1 MNTPKKKS
9 FHSAQEKKGK
19 TNVKKVSSSAHTG
32 KKKKKKIFIKKQVEQ
47 KKDISD
53 HFKPS
58 PFGKPSASTRNQS
71 SARPAHHHRKKPPRQ
86 GQFQESL
93 PHQPNSS
100 ANLDAAVIMQ
110 AVPPTAAQARGRTV
124 RGSSGR
130 NEFSRHEKDKGQ
142 KTEEEENFETNVS
155 KTRKSTF
162 DSSVP
167 RRINI
172 TENLQVGELAKKM
185 HLRPSEVIGRL
196 MKMGEMVTINKTI
209 NAETVTLL
217 AAEYNCEVNVVSLY
231 DETVIE
237 EELDHKENRNL
248 RPPVVTIMGHVDHG
262 KTLLLDTIRQS
273 NIIDGEA
280 GSITQHIGAY
290 QVKTRN
296 GKITF
301 LDTPGHEAFSAMRA
315 RGASV
320 TDIVV
325 LVIAADDGPKRQTFE
340 AIDHAREAKVPIIVA
355 MNKIDIPG
363 IDIEKVKKELSSHGL
378 SPEEWGGDVVFCEI
392 SAKEGKG
399 IDHLL
404 EVILLQ
410 AEMLEL
416 KANHSVRAQGHV
428 IEARV
433 DPGKGPVATVL
444 IQKGTLR
451 EGDPYVVGS
460 FSGRVRAMFDDRMN
474 RVESAPPS
482 MPIEIIGIDDVPE
495 SGDPFHVVEHEKYGR
510 EIAIKRQHYKH
521 ITSSIQKSQPS
532 LVKLDDWVQSHKELN
547 LIIKADVQGSV
558 EAIRD
563 SLQKL
568 STDDVRVRVIHGSV
582 GAIRESD
589 IDLASASSAI
599 VLGFQV
605 RATQNTVSI
614 AEQRKVEIRYYNI
627 IYDVVDDIRK
637 AMEGML
643 EPDMVEEV
651 AGRAEIRE
659 IFRISRSG
667 NIAGCK
673 VISGSIVRNHK
684 IRLLRDNVVIH
695 TGVMRSL
702 RRVKE
707 DVTEVQEGFE
717 CGIALESYNDLHP
730 GDQIESFYFKEVS
743 RKL

>member
-1 MNTPKKKS
+1 MNTPKKQS
-9 FHSAQEKKGK
+9 SPPQKKVLK
-19 TNVKKVSSSAHTG
+19 TNAQKAAATTHSS
-32 KKKKKKIFIKKQVEQ
+32 KKKKIFIKKRVEQ

-58 PFGKPSASTRNQS
+58 PFSNFSS
-71 SARPAHHHRKKPPRQ
+71 SARNRPSGRSVHQHRAKPSPRQ
-86 GQFQESL
+86 DQLQESL
-93 PHQPNSS
+93 PHQPASS
-100 ANLDAAVIMQ
+100 INLDAAVIMQ

-130 NEFSRHEKDKGQ
+130 NEFPRHERDKRQ
-142 KTEEEENFETNVS
+142 KGEDESLFENNAS
-155 KTRKSTF
+155 KASKS
-162 DSSVP
+162 SSDLHVP

-172 TENLQVGELAKKM
+172 TENLQVSELAKKM
-185 HLRPSEVIGRL
+185 NLRPSEVIGRL

-209 NAETVTLL
+209 SAETATLF
-217 AAEYNCEVNVVSLY
+217 ATEYDCEVNVVSLY
-231 DETVIE
+231 DETVVE
-237 EELDHKENRNL
+237 EDLDHNENRKP

-273 NIIDGEA
+273 NIIAGEA

-290 QVKTRN
+290 QVKTKD

-325 LVIAADDGPKRQTFE
+325 LVIAVDDGPKRQTLE

-355 MNKIDIPG
+355 INKIDIPG
-363 IDIEKVKKELSSHGL
+363 TDVEKVKKELSSHGL
-378 SPEEWGGDVVFCEI
+378 SPEEWGGDAVFCEI
-392 SAKEGKG
+392 SAKENRG
-399 IDHLL
+399 IEHLL

-410 AEMLEL
+410 AEVLEL
-416 KANHSVRAQGHV
+416 KANHSIRVQGHV

-460 FSGRVRAMFDDRMN
+460 FSGRVRAMFDDRLN
-474 RVESAPPS
+474 RVKEAPPS
-482 MPIEIIGIDDVPE
+482 MPIEITGIDGVPE
-495 SGDPFHVVEHEKYGR
+495 SGDPFHVVENEKYGR
-510 EIAIKRQHYKH
+510 EIALKRQHYKH
-521 ITSSIQKSQPS
+521 ITSSVQKSQPS
-532 LVKLDDWVQSHKELN
+532 LAKLSDWVQSHKELN

-563 SLQKL
+563 TLQKL
-568 STDDVRVRVIHGSV
+568 STEDVKVRVIHGSV

-589 IDLASASSAI
+589 INLASASSAI

-605 RATQNTVSI
+605 RATQHTTSL
-614 AEQRKVEIRYYNI
+614 AEQRKVEIKYYNV
-627 IYDVVDDIRK
+627 IYDVVDDVKK

-643 EPDMVEEV
+643 DPDIVEEIS
-651 AGRAEIRE
+651 GRAEVRE
-659 IFRISRSG
+659 IFRISRTG

-673 VISGSIVRNHK
+673 VISGSVLRNNK
-684 IRLLRDNVVIH
+684 IRLLRDNIVIH
-695 TGVMRSL
+695 TGAVRSL

-730 GDQIESFYFKEVS
+730 GDQIESFYLKAVS